1 MTDNDIRHIL
11 VEHGHDWMIFARAL
25 IDEERKRC
33 CLIVTGLCVSDNNAQ
48 EIVDRIQEK
57 A

>member
-1 MTDNDIRHIL
+1 MNDTDIRHIL

-25 IDEERKRC
+25 IEEERKRC
-33 CLIVTGLCVSDNNAQ
+33 CSIVAGLCVSDNNAQ
-48 EIVDRIQEK
+48 EIVDRIRGK